1 MSVAP
6 GSRLGSYQ
14 IISLLGAGG
23 MGEVYRAHH
32 VTLGRDVA
40 LKVLPAAVSH
50 DADRVTRFEREARAV
65 AALSHPNILAIH
77 DFGSDRGVHYAV
89 TELLEGQTLRDLARR
104 GPLPAQKAIAI
115 ATQIARGLEAAH
127 ARGIVHRDLKP
138 DNIFVLHDGQ
148 VKILDFG
155 LAKSTTLAPDA
166 GTAETVTGDH
176 TSAGAV
182 LGTAGYMAPEQVRG
196 GAIDHRTDIFAF
208 GCVLY
213 ELVAGRRA
221 FEGDSSIDTM
231 HATLHDDP
239 PNVAALAD
247 VPESLSRIVD
257 HCLEKQ
263 PAHRFQTAT
272 DLRFA
277 LEASGDGSRKA
288 APASVSRWRRSLMPL
303 AAATVV
309 VAALAVG
316 GWYWRGLRGSEPIAA
331 PPARGIAVLPF
342 DNLGDAEQ
350 AYFAAGVTEEVTLQL
365 AKVSSL
371 RVMSRAA
378 VLRFKDPAA
387 QLSDMARDLGI
398 GAVLTGSVRH
408 AGSQVRVGVQLLAA
422 PSGESL
428 WSEQYDR
435 TMANIFDVQSD
446 IAVRVTR
453 ALQASL
459 APAERQRIERPAT
472 GNSDAYELYLQQRR
486 LPLGIPEQNQQGIDS
501 LQKAIALDPQFALA
515 YAVLAQRQAF
525 KGAIYGRAESLRG
538 IEAGRQAVRLDP
550 QLARGHYGLANSLT
564 ASGQADEARL
574 SMQRAIELDNN
585 YSAAMQDLSL
595 LELNAGRLDQSAYW
609 AMRAWPLAPN
619 LPNSYYHV
627 MLALSFFEDG
637 VPQRWIAA
645 AASRFNAN
653 DPLGGPRIRLMQGV
667 QALRH
672 GDATAAVALCREAIQ
687 ARPASAEASLYLT
700 EFATYAG
707 SPDAEALVDAALKEH
722 PEGRG
727 LWSGYTPRTL
737 RGFLHMRAG
746 RPDLARPLLET
757 VLDVNRRAIAEG
769 DHSFPPVYEDVAA
782 QAMLGNRDAAL
793 AAWERVV
800 EMGWPEARIDV
811 YDPLI
816 GPVKDDP
823 RFVAALGKVK
833 RRVAEM
839 FTRVDV
845 KTLDEWIA
853 RGAPANPMR

>member
-6 GSRLGSYQ
+6 GSRLGSYE

-32 VTLGRDVA
+32 ITLGRDVA

-77 DFGSDRGVHYAV
+77 DFGSDGGVHYAV

-104 GPLPAQKAIAI
+104 GPLSSQKATVI

-138 DNIFVLHDGQ
+138 DNIFVLNDGQ

-155 LAKSTTLAPDA
+155 LAKSTTVAPDA

-176 TSAGAV
+176 TSPGAV
-182 LGTAGYMAPEQVRG
+182 LGTAGYMAPEQVTG

-231 HATLHDDP
+231 HATVHDDP
-239 PNVAALAD
+239 PNIATLAD

-288 APASVSRWRRSLMPL
+288 APAVVPWRLSMMPL
-303 AAATVV
+303 AAAAVV
-309 VAALAVG
+309 VTALAVG
-316 GWYWRGLRGSEPIAA
+316 GWYWRGSRGSEPAP

-435 TMANIFDVQSD
+435 TMSNIFDVQSD

-459 APAERQRIERPAT
+459 APAERQRIERAPTA
-472 GNSDAYELYLQQRR
+472 NSEAYELYLQQRR
-486 LPLGIPEQNQQGIDS
+486 LSLSVPEQNQEGIDS
-501 LQKAIALDPQFALA
+501 LTKAIALDPQFALA
-515 YAVLAQRQAF
+515 YAVLAQRQVF
-525 KGAIYGRAESLRG
+525 RGNIYGRADFLRG

-550 QLARGHYGLANSLT
+550 QLARGHYGLANALT
-564 ASGQADEARL
+564 SSGQVDEARL

-585 YSAAMQDLSL
+585 YYGAMQDLSL
-595 LELNAGRLDQSAYW
+595 LELNAGRLDQAAYW

-619 LPNSYYHV
+619 TPNSYYHV
-627 MLALSFFEDG
+627 TIALSFFEDDIA
-637 VPQRWIAA
+637 QRWIGAA
-645 AASRFNAN
+645 AARFKAD
-653 DPLGGPRIRLMQGV
+653 DPGGGPRIRLMQAV
-667 QALRH
+667 QALRR
-672 GDATAAVALCREAIQ
+672 GDAMAAVAFCREAIQ
-687 ARPASAEASLYLT
+687 ARPGSIEGSLYLT

-707 SPDAEALVDAALKEH
+707 SPEAEAMIDAALKER
-722 PEGRG
+722 PDGRG
-727 LWSGYTPRTL
+727 VWSGYTPRTL
-737 RGFLHMRAG
+737 RAFLHMRAG

-800 EMGWPEARIDV
+800 EMGWPEPRIDV

-816 GPVKDDP
+816 ATVKDDP
-823 RFVAALGKVK
+823 RFAAALGKVK